1 MTVHTNVINCVLYS
15 SYTYIYMYCII
26 CALYLT
32 LLVGD
37 GCKLMK
43 DDETI
48 VVVIVTTDDDDDIVI
63 NCDDVASVVMFVV
76 ELVLNNIIV
85 LFPSLVVGEEVLGIV
100 VERMKL

>member
-26 CALYLT
+26 CTLYLT

-48 VVVIVTTDDDDDIVI
+48 VVVIVTTDDDDDDIAI

-76 ELVLNNIIV
+76 ELVLNNIV
-85 LFPSLVVGEEVLGIV
+85 LFPSLVVGEEVLDIV